1 MRLRMLRRTKDDTA
15 YTICDKLRLYSSLAY
30 PGEENSPMVV
40 TNNICQFTEL
50 MGDSNLRRE
59 FLVRKPETLEAALQV
74 AVSFMDDPDVKGG
87 AKVTRDSDFDG
98 EGRKKAQAR
107 GAEALVAASTVAVA
121 TAYLPCQKELE
132 ELKLSKSQT
141 HENLTNWTTSNS

>member
-40 TNNICQFTEL
+40 TNNICQFTERV
-50 MGDSNLRRE
+50 GDSNLRRE
-59 FLVRKPETLEAALQV
+59 FLVRKPETFEAALQV
-74 AVSFMDDPDVKGG
+74 AVSFMDDPEIKGG
-87 AKVTRDSDFDG
+87 DKVTRDSDFDG

-107 GAEALVAASTVAVA
+107 GAEALAAARTVAVDA
-121 TAYLPCQKELE
+121 AYLACQKELE
-132 ELKLSKSQT
+132 ELRLWKSQT
-141 HENLTNWTTSNS
+141 EENMKN